1 MTDDKLSDR
10 LVRKMYGDKLLNT
23 VSRLE
28 QYAKCPFSHF
38 ATYGLRANER
48 EMYEITM
55 PQLGMIFHRVIE
67 LFSKRISER
76 ELSWDEVIQ
85 AIRLAWIGE
94 MVESALLEEQHQV
107 FLSSERNQYRIKR
120 LIAILDKTIEAI
132 GFQISRGNFE
142 PAEAE
147 WQFKGDDSLEA
158 LNLSL
163 NGDREMCLLG
173 TIDRVDKL
181 SKDGV
186 SYLTVIDYKSSS
198 KDMDYG
204 DVYNGLQ
211 LQLLLYLN
219 AAIEVTSNAIDNEE
233 VKPAGIFFTSRL
245 MIPISTVIYC

>member
-1 MTDDKLSDR
+1 M
-10 LVRKMYGDKLLNT
+10 LLN
-23 VSRLE
+23 
-28 QYAKCPFSHF
+28 F
-38 ATYGLRANER
+38 
-48 EMYEITM
+48 
-55 PQLGMIFHRVIE
+55 
-67 LFSKRISER
+67 FSKRISER